1 MWPGMRPAT
10 GWMAYLTST
19 PSFLSWSAIS
29 RRACWACAT
38 ARRAELDR
46 TGFATGADARGSG
59 FATEA
64 AKDDRDEGAVH
75 RVAHDVGQDRAGGAD
90 QRAGDDQ
97 RRVAERETDTGR
109 GPAGIGVQHR
119 DHDRHV
125 GA

>member
-10 GWMAYLTST
+10 GWIAYLTST

-29 RRACWACAT
+29 RSACWGCAPAG
-38 ARRAELDR
+38 ARRR
-46 TGFATGADARGSG
+46 GFAA
-59 FATEA
+59 EA
-64 AKDDRDEGAVH
+64 AEDDRDEGAVH
-75 RVAHDVGQDRAGGAD
+75 RVAHDVGQDRAGRAD

-97 RRVAERETDTGR
+97 RRIAERKADAGG

-125 GA
+125 GAAD